1 MLKIITHQIKSC
13 IKNVYKSFSLS
24 FHFLDLIT
32 IKHRL
37 PVGSILAHI
46 HTCGE
51 RERDPAEK
59 ISKAKRVQIMI
70 IVIKITRT
78 YMNYTNKPYETKKA
92 FRCLCA

>member
-1 MLKIITHQIKSC
+1 MGAFYFIYAR
-13 IKNVYKSFSLS
+13 V
-24 FHFLDLIT
+24 
-32 IKHRL
+32 
-37 PVGSILAHI
+37 
-46 HTCGE
+46 E